1 MEKNLTELL
10 KQKEDLESEISN
22 TRNAKVLSEI
32 SEIDASISELEQQKL
47 DAKEHREI
55 SDPKLLEEV
64 RFHGEEK
71 SRLEEIYFGNTYK
84 IQNLQNKIIHLS
96 KWRRE
101 LAEKISTTRG

>member
-1 MEKNLTELL
+1 MEKLNELL
-10 KQKEDLESEISN
+10 KQREDLESEISN
-22 TRNAKVLSEI
+22 TRNSKVLAEI
-32 SEIDASISELEQQKL
+32 AEIDAQISELEQQKS

-64 RFHGEEK
+64 RFHSEEK
-71 SRLEEIYFGNTYK
+71 SRLENIYFGNTYK

-101 LAEKISTTRG
+101 LAEKISTA

>member
-1 MEKNLTELL
+1 MEDLTELL
-10 KQKEDLESEISN
+10 KKREDLEFQISN
-22 TRNAKVLSEI
+22 TRNSKVLAEI
-32 SEIDASISELEQQKL
+32 AEIDAQISELEQQKF

-71 SRLEEIYFGNTYK
+71 SRLEDIYFGNTYK
-84 IQNLQNKIIHLS
+84 IQNLENKIIHLS

>member
-1 MEKNLTELL
+1 MEKLNELL
-10 KQKEDLESEISN
+10 KQKEDLEFEISN
-22 TRNAKVLSEI
+22 TRNAKVLAEI
-32 SEIDASISELEQQKL
+32 AEIDVQISDLQQQKL

-71 SRLEEIYFGNTYK
+71 SRLEDIYFGNTYK
-84 IQNLQNKIIHLS
+84 IQNLENKILHLS

-101 LAEKISTTRG
+101 LAEKISTIRG

>member
-1 MEKNLTELL
+1 MEESLQALL
-10 KQKEDLESEISN
+10 EQQQEIESQIHN
-22 TRNAKVLSEI
+22 TRNAKVLAEI
-32 SEIDASISELEQQKL
+32 AEIDVQISDLQQQKL

-84 IQNLQNKIIHLS
+84 IQNLENKILHLS

-101 LAEKISTTRG
+101 LAEKISTA

>member
-22 TRNAKVLSEI
+22 TRNAKVLAEI
-32 SEIDASISELEQQKL
+32 SEIDAQISELEQQKF

-71 SRLEEIYFGNTYK
+71 SRLEDIYFGNTYK
-84 IQNLQNKIIHLS
+84 IQNLENKILHLS

-101 LAEKISTTRG
+101 LAEKISTA

>member
-1 MEKNLTELL
+1 MENLTELL
-10 KQKEDLESEISN
+10 KQKEDLEFQISN
-22 TRNAKVLSEI
+22 TRNAKVLAEI
-32 SEIDASISELEQQKL
+32 SEIDVQISDLQQQKF

-84 IQNLQNKIIHLS
+84 IQELQNKIIHLS
-96 KWRRE
+96 ILRRE
-101 LAEKISTTRG
+101 LKEKLSTA

>member
-32 SEIDASISELEQQKL
+32 SEIDVQILDLQQQKL
-47 DAKEHREI
+47 DAKKHREI

-71 SRLEEIYFGNTYK
+71 SRLEDIYFGNTYK
-84 IQNLQNKIIHLS
+84 IQNLENKILHLS